1 MQRHLFFPRRRTEHW
16 AHVSEAVRGPRCRAE
31 QSSVYICM
39 SSGAGGAGG
48 PATCPWHL
56 PLEASPPPANQKTCS
71 PSPAPA
77 SCRRDPPSQSFLSA
91 HLLHLLHLVP
101 DPQMMAVQAEA
112 TATGGARFF
121 TFAPPPRPP
130 RRLYCHAARW
140 AAGCRCTSVFT
151 SAVRRCR
158 VCGILMRSRLNQG
171 GGHGSPPSQPRLTSN
186 AGRSGTCDSYISVS
200 PPRIGIKSGEG
211 GSGEFQ
217 LTLMFGLSNNIHH

>member
-1 MQRHLFFPRRRTEHW
+1 
-16 AHVSEAVRGPRCRAE
+16 
-31 QSSVYICM
+31 M
-39 SSGAGGAGG
+39 SSGAGG
-48 PATCPWHL
+48 PATCSWHL
-56 PLEASPPPANQKTCS
+56 PQEASLPPANQKTRS

-77 SCRRDPPSQSFLSA
+77 SYRRDPPSQSFLSA

-112 TATGGARFF
+112 TATGGAGFF
-121 TFAPPPRPP
+121 TFAPPPTPTEA
-130 RRLYCHAARW
+130 LLSCSSLGCT
-140 AAGCRCTSVFT
+140 GCRRTSVFT

-171 GGHGSPPSQPRLTSN
+171 GGHGSPPSQPQLTSN